1 VSRPLDGLLVLDFSQ
16 FMAGPGATLRLADL
30 GARVIKIERPGAGD
44 SARQLYCSRL
54 HFDGAS
60 TLFHTVNRNKQSFA
74 IDLKDPNG
82 VARIR
87 KLIQR
92 ADVMVE
98 NFRPGVMKRL
108 GLDFDTAAALNPKLI
123 YASVTGYGQEGP
135 WRDRPGQDLLVQSR
149 SGLVWLSGNE
159 SDPPIPFGLAVAD
172 MFAAQHVV
180 QGILACLVRRGIN
193 GRGGHV
199 EVSLLESVLDLQ
211 FEVIT
216 THLNDGGQLPARGRA
231 NSAHAYLAA
240 PYGLYKTMDGYL
252 AIAMNPVPRLGE
264 LLDLPEL
271 KKYTDSDSWFE
282 HRDSIREV
290 LAKRLQTQ
298 STRAWLD
305 VLEPADIW
313 CAEVLNWRELVA
325 NCAFTCLKVTQPIS
339 RDGGAKLLTTRCPIR
354 IDGEIL
360 TSPTPAPRVGE
371 HGDVIARE
379 FGLS

>member
-1 VSRPLDGLLVLDFSQ
+1 LDGLLVLDFSQ

-30 GARVIKIERPGAGD
+30 GARVIKIERPGSGD

-60 TLFHTVNRNKQSFA
+60 TLFHTVNRNKQSFSV
-74 IDLKDPNG
+74 DLKDPKN

-87 KLIQR
+87 KLIAR

-98 NFRPGVMKRL
+98 NFRPGVMTRL
-108 GLDFDTAAALNPKLI
+108 GLDYKSVAPLNPKLI
-123 YASVTGYGQEGP
+123 YASVTGYGQQGP
-135 WRDRPGQDLLVQSR
+135 WRELPGQDLLVQSR
-149 SGLVWLSGNE
+149 SGLVWLSGNAC
-159 SDPPIPFGLAVAD
+159 DPPIPFGLAVAD
-172 MFAAQHVV
+172 MFAAQHLV
-180 QGILACLVRRGIN
+180 QGILACLIRRGIS

-216 THLNDGGQLPARGRA
+216 THLNDGGQLPARGHA

-240 PYGLYKTMDGYL
+240 PYGLYQTADGYL

-271 KKYTDSDSWFE
+271 TRYIDSDSWFE
-282 HRDSIREV
+282 HRDRIRDV
-290 LAKRLQTQ
+290 LAQRLRTKP
-298 STRAWLD
+298 TRAWLD
-305 VLEPADIW
+305 ILEPADIW
-313 CAEVLNWRELVA
+313 CAEVMNWRELVA
-325 NCAFTCLKVTQPIS
+325 SDAFKALRVTQHIS
-339 RDGGAKLLTTRCPIR
+339 RDGGARLLTTRCPIR

-360 TSPTPAPRVGE
+360 TSATPAPRIGE
-371 HGDVIARE
+371 HGSAIATE
-379 FGLS
+379 FGLDE